1 MKAFLKRLLRG
12 ETGAN
17 LVEYG
22 ILIVLV
28 ALVAATGLT
37 NLGNNLSD
45 FFTSIGN
52 TISGANVPSLP

>member
-1 MKAFLKRLLRG
+1 MKKFLSKLIRQ
-12 ETGAN
+12 EEGAN

-37 NLGNNLSD
+37 DLGNDLSA
-45 FFTSIGN
+45 FFSEIGDS
-52 TISGANVPSLP
+52 ISGASVETLP

>member
-1 MKAFLKRLLRG
+1 MKKFLSKLIRQEEG
-12 ETGAN
+12 SN

-28 ALVAATGLT
+28 ALVAAVGLT
-37 NLGNNLSD
+37 DLGNALSG

-52 TISGANVPSLP
+52 TVSTATVPTLP

>member
-1 MKAFLKRLLRG
+1 MKAFLKRLVRS

-37 NLGNNLSD
+37 NLGTNLSN
-45 FFTSIGN
+45 FFDSIAN
-52 TISGANVPSLP
+52 SISGANVPTLP

>member
-37 NLGNNLSD
+37 NLGTNLSN
-45 FFTSIGN
+45 FFTSIAN
-52 TISGANVPSLP
+52 TISGANVPTLP